1 MHRATLYGMSD
12 TAYRVIQ
19 TPQGGYSVERTKPG
33 QPPELTGDFGSRSA
47 AYSWIDQD
55 KERALAA
62 RRWWHFLSQRPRRRR
77 RAADS

>member
-1 MHRATLYGMSD
+1 MED

-33 QPPELTGDFGSRSA
+33 ESPEVTGDFGSRSA

-55 KERALAA
+55 KERTLAA
-62 RRWWHFLSQRPRRRR
+62 RRWWHFLSQRPAKRRGS
-77 RAADS
+77 AGS